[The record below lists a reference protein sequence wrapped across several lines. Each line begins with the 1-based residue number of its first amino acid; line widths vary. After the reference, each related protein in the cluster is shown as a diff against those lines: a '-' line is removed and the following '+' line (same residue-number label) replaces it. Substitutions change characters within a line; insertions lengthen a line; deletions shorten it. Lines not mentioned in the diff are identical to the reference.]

1 MAAWGML
8 ALGEPRGR
16 VEGVAYAHMREHTRE
31 SPHCLVSLSPDLFWL
46 LIIFEA
52 SRGLLCIC
60 MLWYEHSLCS
70 CMHVEYLERP
80 RASTRPTR
88 RTDNRVTV
96 LSPCSASRPCRPR
109 PCGLAQKCRKD
120 IVNVRTTVQGSLVL
134 VQFRTRTGYRV
145 RRVNA
150 LAARELLVVFL
161 CVFDDCPVWLS
172 RLFPAVHTYVLMK
185 RLREI
190 AD

>member
-52 SRGLLCIC
+52 SCGLLCIC

-80 RASTRPTR
+80 RASTRR
-88 RTDNRVTV
+88 GQNQTDRSS
-96 LSPCSASRPCRPR
+96 LPFYPCSAWACSSYPVLGLHSSLCLSASPRMQKIQCQCTYNGTREPCAT
-109 PCGLAQKCRKD
+109 CS
-120 IVNVRTTVQGSLVL
+120 TVPHTH
-134 VQFRTRTGYRV
+134 R
-145 RRVNA
+145 
-150 LAARELLVVFL
+150 
-161 CVFDDCPVWLS
+161 LS
-172 RLFPAVHTYVLMK
+172 RASCYL
-185 RLREI
+185 
-190 AD
+190 

>member
-1 MAAWGML
+1 M
-8 ALGEPRGR
+8 
-16 VEGVAYAHMREHTRE
+16 
-31 SPHCLVSLSPDLFWL
+31 
-46 LIIFEA
+46 
-52 SRGLLCIC
+52 
-60 MLWYEHSLCS
+60 
-70 CMHVEYLERP
+70 
-80 RASTRPTR
+80 
-88 RTDNRVTV
+88 
-96 LSPCSASRPCRPR
+96 SASP
-109 PCGLAQKCRKD
+109 LAQKCRKD